1 MNHTTNRESNQRVK
15 FDQTISLMFTNP
27 LYNEYLFYASVIS
40 QIDVEFNADA
50 SFPAAVYFCPRRL
63 NYALI
68 INDNLFNT
76 YSDEIRL
83 GILKHEVLHIIWGH
97 LEELE
102 YKDLQI
108 WQLATDCSINQFIER
123 DHLPNGVILPETL
136 KVPPNLSSYEY
147 YDLLKDSGKY
157 NPKETSEKSD
167 HSLWEV
173 VDKDTQK
180 RITSEILEESRKFTI
195 KNKGVLP
202 NNIKEMISN
211 ISIDDK
217 AMLNWKIILR
227 RFIQIK
233 SHRRSSIKTPN
244 RRFNNKFIRGY
255 TKVRRSDISVI
266 LDISG
271 SIRDKDIKNILSE
284 ITKVSSIQGTPI
296 KLVQIDT
303 HPREP
308 EYLTNKTKIFERKG
322 TGGTYLS
329 PALEHTKGDII
340 VITDGELFDDDVREF
355 LKHKGTILWIIIG
368 KNKNSL
374 IPSKNTILYK

>member
-1 MNHTTNRESNQRVK
+1 
-15 FDQTISLMFTNP
+15 MFTNP

-40 QIDVEFNADA
+40 QIGVEFNTDT

-63 NYALI
+63 NYVLI
-68 INDNLFNT
+68 INGDLFNT
-76 YSDEIRL
+76 YSSEIRL

-97 LEELE
+97 LEESD
-102 YKDLQI
+102 YRDLQI
-108 WQLATDCSINQFIER
+108 WQLATDCSINQFIDR
-123 DHLPNGVILPETL
+123 NHLPDGVILPETL

-157 NPKETSEKSD
+157 NLKETPEKSD

-173 VDKDTQK
+173 IDKDTQK

-211 ISIDDK
+211 ISIDNK
-217 AMLNWKIILR
+217 AKLNWKIILR

-233 SHRRSSIKTPN
+233 SHKRSSIKTPN
-244 RRFNNKFIRGY
+244 RRFNNKFVRGY
-255 TKVRRSDISVI
+255 TKDRRSDISII

-271 SIRDKDIKNILSE
+271 SIRDRDIQNILSE

-303 HPREP
+303 YPREP
-308 EYLTNKTKIFERKG
+308 EYLTKKTKIFERRG
-322 TGGTYLS
+322 SGGTYLS
-329 PALEHTKGDII
+329 PALEYTNGDII

-355 LKHKGTILWIIIG
+355 LKHKGVILWIIIG
-368 KNKNSL
+368 KNKSSL